1 MHRRSRMLLVVA
13 ATLAMAAAPSS
24 FASAA
29 VGPADP
35 SDFDGDGRAD
45 LAIGAPGED
54 LAGARDAGMVNV
66 LYGAAGGLTASG
78 DQAWSQDTAG
88 VLGTSEGG
96 PGAAA
101 GDAFGRA
108 LASADFNRDGRADLA
123 IGVPFDR
130 VGTTSFAGA
139 VNVLY
144 GSSSGLTATGDQ
156 LWSQDQL
163 ADDPETGDGF
173 GQSLAAGD
181 FDKDG
186 FADLAVGVPGESLG
200 TGVAPGMVMIIRGS
214 GGGLVL
220 SGAAVLTRASTG
232 APYLADSPHGF
243 GYALAAGDLDGD
255 GYADLAVGAP
265 ASGASGDDPMRPLV
279 DGEAAVFYG
288 SSTGLATTGSQLW
301 TQDFTDVGTPE
312 AGDWFGSSL
321 AIGDFDSDHLGDLA
335 IGARFARVNGVKSGA
350 VSVLYG
356 TIDGVSSAG
365 AQQWDQDDAGIPGAA
380 EVDDDFGHAL
390 AAGDLDGDGKTDL
403 AIGVPGEAFGTGWN
417 GAGLVDVLYGTAAGL
432 SGLGAQAWSQDSP
445 GVPGA
450 AEASETA
457 WDAFGSALEI
467 ADFGRTRHADLAI
480 GVHLEGLGGH
490 PEAGA
495 INVLYGR
502 ASGLSGASA
511 QGWSRTRPASRAPR
525 RRATTSG
532 RAWRPSRR
540 ACRRR
545 SCNASPSPARPSAR
559 ASRA

>member
-1 MHRRSRMLLVVA
+1 MRLRPRLLLVVA

-24 FASAA
+24 FAAAA
-29 VGPADP
+29 VGPAAP

-66 LYGAAGGLTASG
+66 LYGAAGGLTAAG

-101 GDAFGRA
+101 GDAFGTA
-108 LASADFNRDGRADLA
+108 LASADFDRDGHADLA
-123 IGVPFDR
+123 IGVPLDR

-156 LWSQDQL
+156 IWSQDGL

-181 FDKDG
+181 FDGDG
-186 FADLAVGVPGESLG
+186 YADLAVGVPGEGLG
-200 TGVAPGMVMIIRGS
+200 MGVAPGMVMIIRGS
-214 GGGLVL
+214 AGGLVL

-288 SSTGLATTGSQLW
+288 SGAGLATTGSQLW
-301 TQDFTDVGTPE
+301 TQGFTGVGTAE
-312 AGDWFGSSL
+312 AGDWFGSAL
-321 AIGDFDSDHLGDLA
+321 AIGDFDADHLGDLA
-335 IGARFARVNGVKSGA
+335 IGARFARVSGVIAGA
-350 VSVLYG
+350 VNVLYG
-356 TIDGVSSAG
+356 TIDGVSSTS
-365 AQQWDQDDAGIPGAA
+365 AQQWDQDDGGVPGAA
-380 EVDDDFGHAL
+380 ETGDDFGRAL
-390 AAGDLDGDGKTDL
+390 AAGDLNGDGKADL
-403 AIGVPGEAFGTGWN
+403 AIGAPGEAFGSGWN
-417 GAGLVDVLYGTAAGL
+417 GAGVVDVLYGSADGLAGA
-432 SGLGAQAWSQDSP
+432 GAQVWSQDSP
-445 GVPGA
+445 GVPGSAEA
-450 AEASETA
+450 AESA
-457 WDAFGSALEI
+457 WDAFGSALTI
-467 ADFGRTRHADLAI
+467 ANFGWTRQADLAV
-480 GVHLEGLGGH
+480 GVNLERLGSH
-490 PEAGA
+490 PEAGVVD
-495 INVLYGR
+495 VLYGR
-502 ASGLSGASA
+502 ASGLNAINA
-511 QGWSRTRPASRAPR
+511 QGWSQDSAGVKGTVETRDYFG
-525 RRATTSG
+525 TSL
-532 RAWRPSRR
+532 
-540 ACRRR
+540 
-545 SCNASPSPARPSAR
+545 AR
-559 ASRA
+559 